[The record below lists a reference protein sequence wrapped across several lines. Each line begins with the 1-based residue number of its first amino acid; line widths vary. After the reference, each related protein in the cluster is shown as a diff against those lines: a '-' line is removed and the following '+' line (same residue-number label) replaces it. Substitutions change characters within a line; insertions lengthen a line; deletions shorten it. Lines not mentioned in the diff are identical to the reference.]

1 MNLVDYLILFGSI
14 LGIALYGI
22 FRTRGRRNLH
32 DYLRGKKQS
41 WFVIGLSVMATQA
54 SAITF
59 LSTPGQA
66 YSDGLRFI
74 QNYFAIPIALIIIS
88 VFFLPLYRKLNVYT
102 AYEFLGNRFDKKT
115 RLLAAAIF
123 LLNRGIGA
131 GYTIY
136 APAIVLSTVFG
147 WSLTATIICSSVVAT
162 TYTVVG
168 GSDAVAHTQKYQ
180 LGIIFAGMIAAF
192 CILLHKIPC
201 SFPDALA
208 LAGHFGKLNAVS
220 FSPDLKQRYTFWS
233 GMLGGIFLMLSYF
246 GTDQS
251 QVQRYISGDN
261 LRESRLGLM
270 FNALFKIPMQFGIL
284 LLGVMLFVFYQFH
297 PSPVFFN
304 QSELRRHLDSAKPTD
319 QESEVLQPKV
329 QLGAL

>member
-1 MNLVDYLILFGSI
+1 MNPLDYAVLFGSI
-14 LGIALYGI
+14 LLIALYGI
-22 FRTRGRRNLH
+22 LRTRGRRNLH

-59 LSTPGQA
+59 LSTPGQG
-66 YSDGLRFI
+66 YDGGLSFV
-74 QNYFAIPIALIIIS
+74 QNYFALPLALVIIAA
-88 VFFLPLYRKLNVYT
+88 FFLPLFRKLNVYT
-102 AYEFLGNRFDKKT
+102 AYEYLGNRL
-115 RLLAAAIF
+115 RYQNLPPPRRRSLPLLQRGMAA
-123 LLNRGIGA
+123 GI
-131 GYTIY
+131 TIY

-147 WSLTATIICSSVVAT
+147 WPLPLTIIASGIVAT
-162 TYTVVG
+162 AYTVAG
-168 GSDAVAHTQKYQ
+168 GSDAVTHTQKYQ
-180 LGIIFAGMIAAF
+180 IAVIFAGMIAAF

-201 SFPDALA
+201 SFSDSLA

-220 FSPDLKQRYTFWS
+220 FNPDLRERYTVWT
-233 GMLGGIFLMLSYF
+233 GMFGGIFLMLAYF

-261 LRESRLGLM
+261 LRQSRLGLM

-297 PSPVFFN
+297 PSPHIF
-304 QSELRRHLDSAKPTD
+304 
-319 QESEVLQPKV
+319 
-329 QLGAL
+329 